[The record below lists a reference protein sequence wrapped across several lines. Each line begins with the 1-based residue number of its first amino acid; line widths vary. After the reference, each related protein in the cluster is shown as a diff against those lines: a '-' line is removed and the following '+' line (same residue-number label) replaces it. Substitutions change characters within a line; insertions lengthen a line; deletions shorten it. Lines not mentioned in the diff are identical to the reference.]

1 MRKILSLKTLD
12 IAIVVIALAM
22 SLYHFASAF
31 HLWQTSIEHQDTHLF
46 LAFLLVYLTQM
57 KSSKKRWWPLLLGFL
72 LMGLVSTGYIWWYH
86 DILQETYTIPTTIE
100 IIIGI
105 MLVVAAWEGNRRS
118 FGWALPIVALV
129 FVAYTFLG
137 HYLPYPFWHF
147 PLTLP
152 TIVNQWVMNLNKGI
166 FGPILALSANFL
178 FVFILFGAILQATG
192 ASRFFIEVGKWA
204 GRRFAGGAGLTAV
217 VSSALVG
224 MSSGSG
230 MANVAITGPF
240 TIPLM
245 KKVGYSAEQAG
256 AIEATASTGGNIMP
270 PVMGVVAFVMAEFT
284 GVPYIKI
291 IAYAAIPAIL
301 YYICVGLYVQF
312 NACKL
317 KIAPMKEPI
326 DFHAM
331 RLGAPLFFVPLTVLV
346 YLLVQGR
353 SLGFSIFFT
362 MSTLIILS
370 LLRKETRGTW
380 KTWVN
385 SLTEGAILGSRL
397 ALSLAVV
404 GLIMANIN
412 VTGIALKFPA
422 IMETLA
428 GGNLILGL
436 LITGA
441 IIIVLGSSLPPF
453 ASYLIVAIL
462 IVPVLIKMGVAFLS
476 AHFFVYYF
484 AVFALI
490 TPPVGAACIVAAPLS
505 GANYL
510 KLSVE
515 ALKAA
520 VVAWILPFLAIFVPL
535 VILQPV
541 EPLLEAIKLITT
553 VILIIILQ
561 VFIVGYFLVKT
572 NYKTRTLAG
581 ISAIALFG
589 FIVATNYTL
598 LIVGLSLGALLTLW
612 QLRERRSSA
621 FS

>member
-57 KSSKKRWWPLLLGFL
+57 RSSKKRWWPLLLGFL

-137 HYLPYPFWHF
+137 QYLPYPFWHF

-152 TIVNQWVMNLNKGI
+152 TIVNQWVMNLNKGV

-245 KKVGYSAEQAG
+245 RKVGYSAEQAG

-284 GVPYIKI
+284 GVPYLKI

-312 NACKL
+312 NARKL

-441 IIIVLGSSLPPF
+441 IIIILGSSLPPF

-490 TPPVGAACIVAAPLS
+490 TPPVGAACIVAAPLA

-520 VVAWILPFLAIFVPL
+520 VVAWILPFLVIFVPL

-553 VILIIILQ
+553 IVLIIILQ
-561 VFIVGYFLVKT
+561 VFIVGYFLVRT

-598 LIVGLSLGALLTLW
+598 LIVGLSLGAILTLW